1 MKFLRFKDNGAIKS
15 GYIAG
20 DEIVEIENIID
31 ALNGDLKIIES
42 QTYSFKNIEIL
53 PPVSPSK
60 IVCVGLNY
68 RDHAAELNMEI
79 PEEPVLFLKP
89 PSSVIGH
96 EDTIV
101 YPEISKQVDYEVEL
115 GVVISK
121 KAKNVNASDAWD
133 VIGGYTIVN
142 DVTARDIQRKDGQ
155 WTRAKSF
162 DTFCPLGPF
171 IETEMDPHKQKI
183 SLRLNGKTKQ
193 FSNTSKMI
201 FKVNEL
207 VEFIS
212 SVMTLL
218 PGDIIATGTPPGVGP
233 MKPGDIVEAE
243 IESIGTLRNY
253 VKSQ

>member
-183 SLRLNGKTKQ
+183 SLRLNGKRYPK
-193 FSNTSKMI
+193 
-201 FKVNEL
+201 
-207 VEFIS
+207 
-212 SVMTLL
+212 
-218 PGDIIATGTPPGVGP
+218 
-233 MKPGDIVEAE
+233 
-243 IESIGTLRNY
+243 R
-253 VKSQ
+253 